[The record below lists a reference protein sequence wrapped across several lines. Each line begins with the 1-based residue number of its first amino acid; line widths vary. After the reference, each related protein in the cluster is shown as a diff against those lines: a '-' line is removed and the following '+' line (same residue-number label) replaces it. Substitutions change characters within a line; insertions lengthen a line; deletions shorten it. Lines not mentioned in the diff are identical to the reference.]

1 MSEGKECRNN
11 MCFGKGHQE
20 KCLLR
25 VSFGSQYAEAAQGVR
40 ISNWKLRTESTSK
53 APPHTEILR
62 LSHSS
67 VTDRPQPYVEVSDQE
82 LENCVQVDTCGFQT

>member
-1 MSEGKECRNN
+1 MSEVKECRNN

-40 ISNWKLRTESTSK
+40 ISSWKLRT
-53 APPHTEILR
+53 
-62 LSHSS
+62 
-67 VTDRPQPYVEVSDQE
+67 DWPQPKSVAWSLVWVAGTLG
-82 LENCVQVDTCGFQT
+82 LEAQTV